1 MAVGILAG
9 MGKVALGGAKMA
21 GKAAVGGAKAVGKG
35 TGRAGRVAAR
45 RSNVQKIMG
54 GGDKKSSPKITAEK
68 FLPTKPGG
76 GARITSEQVQS
87 LHIVNVKLGEVS
99 NGLKDQ
105 LVLSKVR
112 EGLRKRKAENERR
125 RAREAALEAE
135 KKKGGG
141 GGGIIAKGM
150 GIFDR
155 VFHFLITFLIGSV
168 IMKLVDKLQDPEF
181 LGFLNGFID
190 FISWVGNIGGKI
202 LDGLAT
208 FIDWAYG
215 LYDQLEQW
223 VGNTFGE
230 EALEKFKTFTS
241 SLKDLIAG
249 FLVWKLVF
257 EKIFKQIIA
266 NIKRVFG
273 FVRRIVRTIW
283 TKVRRLIGRK
293 ARMFFAKLAQRA
305 GNFVRGIGSR
315 VVQAGRG
322 LVSRAGALISRGG
335 TAVASRLGG
344 TAVGRAGG
352 LVAKIFG
359 KAANIIGP
367 AIKGAMPAVKGFF
380 GRIPILGP
388 LIVGIVSL
396 MSGEPLGQALF
407 KAVGSALGG
416 AIGAGIGAVG
426 GPVAFIGL
434 MIGEMVGAFVGDL
447 LYYAIME
454 RNPGKALTMLVDTF
468 KGIFGFLTK
477 IPIIGDLLR
486 IIQQGGNILFNF
498 GKWVF
503 LEAIPW
509 ATAKI
514 GNIGR
519 IIGEWIGSG
528 VERWKSTFPMFE
540 IPNVGIQDML
550 YSIFD
555 IEWPGW
561 VTGLTMGQLSGPI
574 FPMLAD
580 WRPDFLEN
588 LPRLPRILG
597 FLWQNVPGLSALV
610 DDNGEVKG
618 FPKFWLLGNPMFLF
632 SHTKNAFFPGTGG
645 SSAEPSIAAPSGGNT
660 DAQDVSESTSYE
672 EGGEGE
678 PMIIPIPII
687 TPANTVVTSGG
698 GGGSSSSSESSDD
711 PMVTHL
717 YQG

>member
-1 MAVGILAG
+1 MAV
-9 MGKVALGGAKMA
+9 KEER
-21 GKAAVGGAKAVGKG
+21 
-35 TGRAGRVAAR
+35 RAR
-45 RSNVQKIMG
+45 VQKIMG

-68 FLPTKPGG
+68 LLPTKPGG

-125 RAREAALEAE
+125 KAREAALEAE

-141 GGGIIAKGM
+141 GGGLKAKGM

-241 SLKDLIAG
+241 SLKDLITG

-305 GNFVRGIGSR
+305 GGIVRS
-315 VVQAGRG
+315 AGRG
-322 LVSRAGALISRGG
+322 LLNVGRAGLSRVGGLLSRGG
-335 TAVASRLGG
+335 TAIASRLGG
-344 TAVGRAGG
+344 TAAGRASG
-352 LVAKIFG
+352 LVVKIFG

-540 IPNVGIQDML
+540 IPNVGIQDAL
-550 YSIFD
+550 YKFFD
-555 IEWPGW
+555 MTWPDIW
-561 VTGLTMGQLSGPI
+561 PFSGKISLGIGGEPVLP
-574 FPMLAD
+574 FLHE

-597 FLWQNVPGLSALV
+597 FLWQSIPGLSALV

-618 FPKFWLLGNPMFLF
+618 FPKFWLLGHPGFMFN
-632 SHTKNAFFPGTGG
+632 HTKNAFFPGSGG
-645 SSAEPSIAAPSGGNT
+645 SNGGAESVASSNGNS
-660 DAQDVSESTSYE
+660 DASDVSESTSY

-687 TPANTVVTSGG
+687 TPNRAVVTSGGG

>member
-1 MAVGILAG
+1 MAV
-9 MGKVALGGAKMA
+9 KEER
-21 GKAAVGGAKAVGKG
+21 
-35 TGRAGRVAAR
+35 RAR
-45 RSNVQKIMG
+45 VQKIMG
-54 GGDKKSSPKITAEK
+54 GGDKKPSPKITAENL
-68 FLPTKPGG
+68 LPTKPGG

-87 LHIVNVKLGEVS
+87 LHIVNVKLGAVS

-141 GGGIIAKGM
+141 GAGGGLKAKGM

-168 IMKLVDKLQDPEF
+168 VMKLVDKLQDPEF

-305 GNFVRGIGSR
+305 GGIVRS
-315 VVQAGRG
+315 AGRG
-322 LVSRAGALISRGG
+322 LLNVGRAGLSRAGGLLSRGG
-335 TAVASRLGG
+335 TAIASRLGG
-344 TAVGRAGG
+344 TAVGRASG
-352 LVAKIFG
+352 LVVKIFG

-416 AIGAGIGAVG
+416 AIGAGIGAIG

-588 LPRLPRILG
+588 LPRLPRIMG

-618 FPKFWLLGNPMFLF
+618 FPKFWLLGHPGFMFN
-632 SHTKNAFFPGTGG
+632 HTKNAFFPGSGG
-645 SSAEPSIAAPSGGNT
+645 SNGGAESVASSNGNS
-660 DAQDVSESTSYE
+660 DASDVSESTSYE

-698 GGGSSSSSESSDD
+698 GGGGGSSSSSESSDD